1 MSTNFKLSPYQQ
13 AILDY
18 VDYTNGNL
26 LVDAKAGSGKTSTLI
41 LIQEHLVQQNKQCL
55 FLAFNREI
63 VKELKE
69 KVTNPA
75 CEFKTV
81 HSLGITFLRSYL
93 YKKHKENYVLE
104 VDENHQKLRTL
115 VKDNYDKIAREIID
129 RYFKEDMDEN
139 DLKQLHTDIISD
151 LVILCDRARFYN
163 VNYHEEQALRPL
175 AYKFTMNL
183 CTVVDI
189 IRYDEIIEN
198 TLNKTKEMFE
208 NPEYENDVPHYIVDF
223 TDMIYF
229 PVYYNMGI
237 PFSLKNKLD
246 TILVDEAQ
254 DLSVLQQMFLTK
266 IDTGMNRFIFV
277 GDRNQS
283 IYAFSGAD
291 TNSINR
297 IKKNFVLNELPLSIC
312 YRCPKNVIKIAQEH
326 VPDIQWNEARED
338 EGVVDFVTEKEMKM
352 NLNPNDVIVG
362 RRNKTLVA
370 LYKQMVLR
378 DKRPVKFRNDSMVKA
393 LVKEIET
400 AVKDFITA
408 YNTGANI
415 DREVYT
421 YLDKVVAE
429 TGLKKDS
436 DTYKEMKD
444 EAVKVAHDN
453 LKAQKRKLMKQKH
466 TIEYLE
472 TCMKDYKENGSYVY
486 DLDEEEFMTRYYSVI
501 EEFIEEYKR
510 NKVSPLVR
518 DFIDY
523 LKEFLTANMKKDV
536 PQISTIHGMKGG
548 EADEIYILEY
558 PKFPYKFRNQSEED
572 KQQEKNLQYVAVTRA
587 KKKLHLVLM
596 DEDSPDNK
604 DLNTECEMHVARL
617 LNTKY

>member
-18 VDYTNGNL
+18 VDYTSGNL

-81 HSLGITFLRSYL
+81 HSLGNTFIRSYL
-93 YKKHKENYVLE
+93 WKKHKENYVLE
-104 VDENHQKLRTL
+104 IDENHQKLRTL
-115 VKDNYDKIAREIID
+115 VKDNYDKIAREIVD
-129 RYFKEDMDEN
+129 NYFEDDMDDDN
-139 DLKQLHTDIISD
+139 LKRFHTDIISD
-151 LVILCDRARFYN
+151 LVTLCDRARFYN
-163 VNYHEEQALRPL
+163 VNYHDEESLRPL

-183 CTVVDI
+183 SEVVDI

-198 TLNKTKEMFE
+198 ALNKTKEMFE
-208 NPEYENDVPHYIVDF
+208 NPEMVNNIPHYVVDF

-229 PVYYNMGI
+229 PVYYNMSI

-254 DLSVLQQMFLTK
+254 DLSVLQQMFLAK

-277 GDRNQS
+277 GDKNQS

-297 IKKNFVLNELPLSIC
+297 IKKNFVLSELPLSIC
-312 YRCPKNVIKIAQEH
+312 YRCPKQIIKLAQEH
-326 VPDIQWNEARED
+326 VPDIQWNKARED
-338 EGVVDFVTEKEMKM
+338 EGVVDFVTIDEMKK

-362 RRNKTLVA
+362 RRNRTLVA
-370 LYKQMVLR
+370 LYKQMVLK
-378 DKRPVKFRNDSMVKA
+378 DKRPVKFRNDTMVKS
-393 LVKEIET
+393 LVKELET
-400 AVKDFITA
+400 AIRDFITA

-415 DREVYT
+415 DKEVYT

-429 TGLKKDS
+429 TGLSRNS

-453 LKAQKRKLMKQKH
+453 LKAQKRKYMKQKH
-466 TIEYLE
+466 TISYLE
-472 TCMKDYKENGSYVY
+472 TCMQDYKENGSYVY
-486 DLDEEEFMTRYYSVI
+486 DTEEEEFMTRYYSVI
-501 EEFIEEYKR
+501 EEFIEEYKKV
-510 NKVSPLVR
+510 KVSPLVR
-518 DFIDY
+518 DFLEY
-523 LKEFLTANMKKDV
+523 LKEFLTANMQKDV

-548 EADEIYILEY
+548 EADEVYILEY

-572 KQQEKNLQYVAVTRA
+572 KQQEKNLQYVAITRA
-587 KKKLHLVLM
+587 KKKLHLVYM
-596 DEDSPDNK
+596 PEDCEGGK
-604 DLNTECEMHVARL
+604 TLNTECEMHVARL
-617 LNTKY
+617 LAEKI